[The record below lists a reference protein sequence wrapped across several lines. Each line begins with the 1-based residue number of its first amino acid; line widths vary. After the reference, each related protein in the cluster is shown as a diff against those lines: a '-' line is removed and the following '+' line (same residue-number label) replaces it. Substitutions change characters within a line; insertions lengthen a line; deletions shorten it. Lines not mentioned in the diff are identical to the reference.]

1 MLDIQTRISFQSRDG
16 SDEEVERERVRHQE
30 LEQRLME
37 AKLRQQQLQSE
48 EDSRWLRQEE
58 SNLVNI
64 LLT

>member
-1 MLDIQTRISFQSRDG
+1 M
-16 SDEEVERERVRHQE
+16 ERERVRHQE

-64 LLT
+64 LLSRALQSQY